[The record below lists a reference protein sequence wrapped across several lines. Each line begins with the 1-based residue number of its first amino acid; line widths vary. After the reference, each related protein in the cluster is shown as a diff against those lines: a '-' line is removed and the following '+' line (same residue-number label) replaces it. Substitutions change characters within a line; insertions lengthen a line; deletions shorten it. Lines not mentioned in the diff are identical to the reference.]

1 MKLKDILIQINNDEQ
16 LSLLSLDE
24 SIDLQTYY
32 YLTEILNTNNR
43 YTFDYTPRFTATF
56 VDNNNVEHFIKINKS
71 LYDNDVDKYEVKFGF
86 IGKNKTLSYDRPNIH
101 YNVNPDEKIFNTH
114 LYILLDIFIEK
125 LDFFTLANVNRLYLP
140 STDYARFRLYRIAL
154 NKFLDKSKYNLLD
167 GTKNELV
174 IEKKYQQSLG

>member
-32 YLTEILNTNNR
+32 YLTEILNINIR
-43 YTFDYTPRFTATF
+43 YPFDYTPRFTATF
-56 VDNNNVEHFIKINKS
+56 ADNNNVEHFIKINKR

-86 IGKNKTLSYDRPNIH
+86 IGKNKTPSYDRPNIH
-101 YNVNPDEKIFNTH
+101 YNVNPDERIFNTH

-140 STDYARFRLYRIAL
+140 ATDYARYRLYKIAL
-154 NKFLDKSKYNLLD
+154 GKFLDKSKYNLLD
-167 GTKNELV
+167 GTKNELI
-174 IEKKYQQSLG
+174 IEKKYESPT